1 MAAGLG
7 LSVVAW
13 EPLAG
18 GVLSGKF
25 TAGAP
30 PTGPIRVAAES
41 VGDRERKV
49 AVLVTEIAAELGV
62 SPAQVAIAWIIAR
75 SPALHPIIGARRLD
89 QLVDDLGAAQIV
101 LPAEVCDRLDTAT
114 AIELGFPA
122 EFIAGTASWVYGEA
136 GKLVDGWRGPER
148 YAAEVIG
155 LRYSMAPRCPRCDH
169 RAVLTLT
176 GANRLVKASGRQ
188 LEPFRCRDEH
198 GWHVRHPGIEGGG
211 KSPRRGGR

>member
-7 LSVVAW
+7 LSVAAW
-13 EPLAG
+13 GPLAG

-30 PTGPIRVAAES
+30 PTGPTRVAAES

-49 AVLVTEIAAELGV
+49 AVLVTEIVAELGV
-62 SPAQVAIAWIIAR
+62 SPAQVAIAWIMAR
-75 SPALHPIIGARRLD
+75 SP
-89 QLVDDLGAAQIV
+89 
-101 LPAEVCDRLDTAT
+101 
-114 AIELGFPA
+114 LGFPA

-136 GKLVDGWRGPER
+136 GQLVDGWRGPER